1 MKYLS
6 LALSLTHSLTHSQR
20 PVPPSS
26 SEICAPFA
34 FLRMATVC
42 VQATLESVYKEQEG
56 SLENML
62 WGGKETEDTVTFL
75 EACIKKDA
83 APNPFDP

>member
-1 MKYLS
+1 
-6 LALSLTHSLTHSQR
+6 
-20 PVPPSS
+20 
-26 SEICAPFA
+26 
-34 FLRMATVC
+34 MATVC

-62 WGGKETEDTVTFL
+62 WGGKETEDAVTFL